1 LNNAKVYESLIQWG
15 NTGISG
21 SVTPVD
27 AAMSS
32 EFSQNRLSFLN
43 PDLITVEF
51 TRNNGTNWY
60 IYPKTYTDAGTTDT
74 VTSGYEVITNTQKQS
89 LVTDGLSH
97 ILWLG
102 SRRGNQK
109 ASDKL
114 RITILGDGI
123 GLFILCKK
131 ILVHYCQAYGN
142 GNYCL
147 VEEAMANAPDTF
159 KTVKSYSISGWTD
172 WNSIP
177 YVRYLGEWV
186 SSNREYHT
194 RKLRLT
200 FGVTGITE
208 NSTTDIYI
216 DKLRI
221 FGTNSHAGGNS
232 LTLTGHL
239 YSFDV
244 NKNATFPANLTST
257 GSLVANGITS
267 KGALTVNQTLTVN
280 GTGTST
286 LNGALTVKGSTTLGD
301 TVTIN
306 NDSPTLLFRRGTLS
320 DGKTDWRFIGD
331 SGKFK
336 LQAEVSGN
344 AWTNV
349 LEFSDIDDNTNKL
362 SSYYSIDIPYDSRGF
377 YLYGGCGIEK
387 WSGYGPS
394 LVAES
399 GNDFWISNRS
409 DRSARSKILHSSNYI
424 NYAAHTSAYCSTAAA
439 TAAKTAVC
447 TNYTLTANTYTHLL
461 ITTSNTSKSA
471 LTLNINGKGAKRIWI
486 NGEISNENNYTLP
499 AGTYLVFYD
508 GFAYHINTEG
518 HIPMYY
524 KTSSRLYF
532 TKKSVTM
539 TTTLVPWYIKIE
551 LTGYAKPNQII
562 IKGEYNNTID
572 NAIIETS
579 GFSKG
584 YIYRNV
590 EQNGGNIRGLWY
602 KTVYDADEKRWI
614 FWIKLDPI

>member
-1 LNNAKVYESLIQWG
+1 VPFILALKSAGKPAFDDPEFIEATVNVYNNVANNTTVSVKKIADDQNSGNTSGNIIKISSGSGTASPGRGGFYKDVISRAGGIFVHLFRAKIPIGYYVKLAMNSIGSGSHTYFITDTQGTGKWEWYAAVIMCGTSGTFSSFGFIYLDKNTEKISDEVTWYLAYNNIIDLTNSKYDGLRTKYSDYADQWSGNLLNNL
-15 NTGISG
+15 
-21 SVTPVD
+21 
-27 AAMSS
+27 
-32 EFSQNRLSFLN
+32 
-43 PDLITVEF
+43 
-51 TRNNGTNWY
+51 
-60 IYPKTYTDAGTTDT
+60 
-74 VTSGYEVITNTQKQS
+74 
-89 LVTDGLSH
+89 
-97 ILWLG
+97 
-102 SRRGNQK
+102 
-109 ASDKL
+109 
-114 RITILGDGI
+114 
-123 GLFILCKK
+123 
-131 ILVHYCQAYGN
+131 
-142 GNYCL
+142 
-147 VEEAMANAPDTF
+147 
-159 KTVKSYSISGWTD
+159 
-172 WNSIP
+172 
-177 YVRYLGEWV
+177 
-186 SSNREYHT
+186 
-194 RKLRLT
+194 
-200 FGVTGITE
+200 
-208 NSTTDIYI
+208 
-216 DKLRI
+216 
-221 FGTNSHAGGNS
+221 
-232 LTLTGHL
+232 
-239 YSFDV
+239 
-244 NKNATFPANLTST
+244 
-257 GSLVANGITS
+257 
-267 KGALTVNQTLTVN
+267 
-280 GTGTST
+280 
-286 LNGALTVKGSTTLGD
+286 
-301 TVTIN
+301 TIN

-362 SSYYSIDIPYDSRGF
+362 SSYYSIDMPYDSRGF

-387 WSGYGPS
+387 WSGYDPS

-562 IKGEYNNTID
+562 IKGEYNNIID

-590 EQNGGNIRGLWY
+590 DQNGGNIRGLWY